1 GPHPLHTCAG
11 YLAVISETAAFPPGG
26 PDPPQP
32 PAECFPAFFQ
42 LRVQFRVGM
51 DQPELEVAEEQ
62 LLAEARPQPGGLAGL
77 LRDPPRLG
85 FADLRA
91 SAASCGV
98 QSLAHD
104 ASPSLGPILRYSA
117 ATSSYCPV
125 LLAGNPRMRM
135 PP

>member
-42 LRVQFRVGM
+42 LRVQFGVGM
-51 DQPELEVAEEQ
+51 DQPEREVAEEQ

-77 LRDPPRLG
+77 LRDPPRLSL
-85 FADLRA
+85 ADPRGSL
-91 SAASCGV
+91 
-98 QSLAHD
+98 LAHD
-104 ASPSLGPILRYSA
+104 ASPFHGLHCVTVRLLWVTA
-117 ATSSYCPV
+117 QSY
-125 LLAGNPRMRM
+125 PRVTRC
-135 PP
+135 